1 MLGPLIVDHDIS
13 VRRMGSMKVSSN
25 SSKSQK
31 SYFRSETNLLSNE
44 GKNIIDPVKRDNQV
58 YSYVITEDIK

>member
-1 MLGPLIVDHDIS
+1 MLGPLIGDLDNS
-13 VRRMGSMKVSSN
+13 VRRMVSMKVSSN

-31 SYFRSETNLLSNE
+31 SYLRSETNLLSNE
-44 GKNIIDPVKRDNQV
+44 GKNIIDPAKRDNQV